1 MKNWIPIAGAVVLN
15 IPTVVAAAYVP
26 TLATVV
32 MAVCLAALGA
42 GLALMVDWAILSE
55 ETQSARVAERYDE
68 AYYPEAA

>member
-1 MKNWIPIAGAVVLN
+1 
-15 IPTVVAAAYVP
+15 
-26 TLATVV
+26 

-55 ETQSARVAERYDE
+55 ETQSARVAEHYDE